1 MKRDFK
7 CLRSGCGARLNS
19 LGSGVEPNAISLG
32 LAILVCHHTK
42 MIQKHQ
48 KILIWIKKIKKIKF
62 F

>member
-19 LGSGVEPNAISLG
+19 LGSRVEPDAISLG

-48 KILIWIKKIKKIKF
+48 KILI
-62 F
+62 